1 MEYPEG
7 CSTAIRHVA
16 RKAGLYNLEMISP
29 QRCNFQM
36 DGLAYDTLEEKKSIE
51 SSEGNKEVSR

>member
-16 RKAGLYNLEMISP
+16 REVAAVEGGLIGF
-29 QRCNFQM
+29 R
-36 DGLAYDTLEEKKSIE
+36 DGITM
-51 SSEGNKEVSR
+51 GM